1 MKFPGNRTTCF
12 SYVSLKLLIKG
23 SVDVYIK
30 NNRTYIKFFIFKN
43 IFLRIEKIVNIFLIF
58 EFFFSKIDIIV
69 CP

>member
-1 MKFPGNRTTCF
+1 M
-12 SYVSLKLLIKG
+12 
-23 SVDVYIK
+23 YIK

-58 EFFFSKIDIIV
+58 EFFFSKIEIIV